1 MSPQQVPIRPVV
13 SIILATFNRLKYLRV
28 AVDSVLTQTF
38 RDWELIVADDGSDLE
53 TRTYL
58 ATLEVPPRSRVLWR
72 SHSGVPAAVRNAAL
86 REAAGTYVAF
96 LDSDD
101 LWVPQKLEKQLEAL
115 RARPH
120 CRWSYSAFTQV
131 DGQGAVLA
139 DESRRKW
146 VPHDGAVFAKLLK
159 NEATFRTPSV
169 VVADRQLVMQL
180 GGFDEQLRSAEDF
193 DLYLRLA
200 LHSEV
205 ALVDE
210 PLVYV
215 RVHED
220 NYSSKDEPSGL
231 AGRGCALEKLQ
242 GVVDLRWRAL
252 VRKERAKTALGLANA
267 YALMNTPV
275 NVLRTIWNSL
285 PYSWRY
291 PEWWR
296 GAPKAMLRSCLPR
309 SLLELRR
316 RRRADAQ
323 GHAARIRRQP
333 E

>member
-1 MSPQQVPIRPVV
+1 MRPVV
-13 SIILATFNRLKYLRV
+13 SIILPTFNRLKYLRV

-38 RDWELIVADDGSDLE
+38 RDWELIVADDGSDVE

-58 ATLEVPPRSRVLWR
+58 ATLDNPPRSRVLWR
-72 SHSGVPAAVRNAAL
+72 SHTGIPAAVRNAAL

-101 LWVPQKLEKQLEAL
+101 LWVPQKLERQLEAL

-146 VPHDGAVFAKLLK
+146 VPHDGAVFPRIVK
-159 NEATFRTPSV
+159 NEASFRTPSIV
-169 VVADRQLVMQL
+169 LADRELVMQL
-180 GGFDEQLRSAEDF
+180 GGFDEQLRSAEDL

-210 PLVYV
+210 PLVGV

-220 NYSSKDEPSGL
+220 NYSSKDLPSGL
-231 AGRGCALEKLQ
+231 AGRGYALEKVQ
-242 GVVDLRWRAL
+242 RVVDLRWRAL
-252 VRKERAKTALGLANA
+252 VRKERAKTAVGLASA

-275 NVLRTIWNSL
+275 NALRAIWNSL
-285 PYSWRY
+285 PYSWPY
-291 PEWWR
+291 PGWWW
-296 GAPKAMLRSCLPR
+296 GASKAMLRPYIPR
-309 SLLELRR
+309 SLLELLRR
-316 RRRADAQ
+316 GRADAQ
-323 GHAARIRRQP
+323 RLPARVRSHP